1 MQKYR
6 DAQLAFWAPQSNY
19 VTHADRVKR
28 FVNVREPVH
37 PHITID
43 PRVSFDAHRTYPGA
57 VDAVGLDRQLKK
69 TYNQLSHDETLALYP
84 TTQSDSHD
92 ALADHTEADAQRL
105 RAIHPRVYNESHGGG
120 QLAPRLNVV
129 SASRR

>member
-1 MQKYR
+1 MQKYHE
-6 DAQLAFWAPQSNY
+6 AQLAFWAPQSKY
-19 VTHADRVKR
+19 VPHAERVKQ
-28 FVNVREPVH
+28 FTGVRQVVS

-43 PRVSFDAHRTYPGA
+43 PRVSFDAPRTYPGA

-69 TYNQLSHDETLALYP
+69 TYNQLSHDEKLALYA

-105 RAIHPRVYNESHGGG
+105 RAIHPRVYKESHGGG